1 MKLQSL
7 SVIALATVSLN
18 AISYDGPYWT
28 DTNGN
33 IVRSATTGKC
43 VRSGSWTP
51 EAAANIEECLEES
64 AKPKAAPKSAP
75 VAAVPVAA
83 VVLDS
88 DGDGVPDNAD
98 KCPGSPSDKPVDAD
112 GCTIGSVVLKGVQ
125 FELNSSEL
133 TPDSSETL
141 NKVAAKMKEYPKL
154 RIEIQAY
161 TDSMG
166 EAAYNQALS
175 EKRAAS
181 VREYLVSEGVAAN
194 RMEAKGYGESN
205 PIADNGTREGR
216 AKNRRVELEIID

>member
-181 VREYLVSEGVAAN
+181 VREYLVAEGVAAN